1 MRGINRS
8 FYRFVFPA
16 AVVVAILVLAA
27 PANAQAIIKVNDNVN
42 VKFGILLQGWADWQE
57 LNVGAVG
64 AGAGV
69 TGATDGYQQNLF
81 IRRMRLIMGGQVSKD
96 VSFFVD
102 TDNPNLGKSAGATAK
117 ALGSGFILQ
126 DAFVEWKI
134 ANEFMIDGGL
144 ILIPLCRNCNESA
157 ASQLAIDYGSFSFLE
172 SAPTTSSVG
181 RDTGFQ
187 AKGYLINDRLEY
199 RAGAYQGVRLAG
211 SRNAFR
217 FAGRLMYNFLDV
229 EKGPFYPG
237 TYLGKKKVFA
247 IGASY
252 DTQGANATPP
262 APGVDSKSYK
272 AYGADAFLDL
282 PVGKGNGF
290 TGEFD
295 YIYYDGGTT
304 FPTFYRQ
311 DTFLGQ
317 VGFYFGDPKLMPF
330 FRYEAQAFRDEIRKV
345 GNSQNIQAGLTWY
358 PYGHNFN
365 VRAAYTSRARPKTPS
380 DNPVTAKIET
390 TSEFTIQV
398 QLFYF

>member
-1 MRGINRS
+1 MMRDINKGS
-8 FYRFVFPA
+8 FFRFVLPA
-16 AVVVAILVLAA
+16 AVVVAILAVAA

-42 VKFGILLQGWADWQE
+42 VKFGLLLQGWADWQQ
-57 LNVGAVG
+57 LNVGATG
-64 AGAGV
+64 ASPGV
-69 TGATDGYQQNLF
+69 TGATDGFQQNLF
-81 IRRMRLIMGGQVSKD
+81 IRRMRIIMGGQVAKD
-96 VSFFVD
+96 VTFFVE
-102 TDNPNLGKSAGATAK
+102 TDNFNLGKSAGATAK

-157 ASQLAIDYGSFSFLE
+157 ASQLTLDYGSFSFLE
-172 SAPTTSSVG
+172 SASTASSVG

-187 AKGYLINDRLEY
+187 AKGYLFNDRLEY
-199 RAGAYQGVRLAG
+199 RAGAYQGFRQSG

-217 FAGRLMYNFLDV
+217 FTGRLMFNFLDV

-252 DTQGANATPP
+252 DTQN
-262 APGVDSKSYK
+262 DYK
-272 AYGADAFLDL
+272 AYAFDAFLDL

-290 TGEFD
+290 TFEADF
-295 YIYYDGGTT
+295 INLDGGQTFTT
-304 FPTFYRQ
+304 LYKQNTIM
-311 DTFLGQ
+311 GQ
-317 VGFYFGDPKLMPF
+317 IGFYFGGPKLMPF
-330 FRYEAQAFRDEIRKV
+330 FRFEDESFTDDVRKV

-365 VRAAYTSRARPKTPS
+365 IRAAYTSRARPKTPS